1 MTPGINRFKTWVLI
15 AAMGGLFVLIGAAV
29 GGWTQ
34 LGASTGALIFLGI
47 GLVFNFAMYWYSDK
61 IAIATTRSKPVTE
74 AQYPALYRIVRE
86 LAAEDQIPM
95 PTIYV
100 SEMAQPNAFA
110 TGRNPDHASVAVTA
124 GILQILDE
132 RELRGVL
139 AHELSHVVNRD
150 ILISSIAAAI
160 GMSIT
165 FLARFSLFFGGDRN
179 QGGLSVLVA
188 WILAPLAAA
197 IIQMAVSR
205 SREYQADE
213 SGAFLSKDPD
223 ALASALR
230 KLEQTSRR
238 VPPPASV
245 SPAEAH
251 MFIVN
256 PMAALKGKGGFSSL
270 FSTHPPTAD
279 RIARLEAIKSR
290 IDGGGV
296 PPARPDTAQQF
307 REL

>member
-1 MTPGINRFKTWVLI
+1 MIGINRAKTWILI
-15 AAMGGLFVLIGAAV
+15 AAMGGLFVLIGAWLGGKNGAV
-29 GGWTQ
+29 T
-34 LGASTGALIFLGI
+34 ALAIA
-47 GLVFNFAMYWYSDK
+47 LVFNFAMYWFSDK
-61 IAIATTRSKPVTE
+61 IAIASTHSKPVTE
-74 AQYPALYRIVRE
+74 QEYPALYRIVRE
-86 LAAEDQIPM
+86 LTQQRQLPM
-95 PTIYV
+95 PRIYV

-110 TGRNPDHASVAVTA
+110 TGRNPHHAAVSVTK

-139 AHELSHVVNRD
+139 AHELSHVANRD

-165 FLARFSLFFGGDRN
+165 FLARFAFFFGGSEDNR
-179 QGGLSVLVA
+179 GGNGIGLLFA
-188 WILAPLAAA
+188 WILAPIAAA

-213 SGAFLSKDPD
+213 SGALLSQDPE

-230 KLEQTSRR
+230 KLEATSKQ
-238 VPPPASV
+238 VPAPASV

-256 PMAALKGKGGFSSL
+256 PFRGRQAGMSFANL
-270 FSTHPPTAD
+270 FSTHPPTD
-279 RIARLEAIKSR
+279 QRVARLEEIRRRIGAI
-290 IDGGGV
+290 
-296 PPARPDTAQQF
+296 
-307 REL
+307 